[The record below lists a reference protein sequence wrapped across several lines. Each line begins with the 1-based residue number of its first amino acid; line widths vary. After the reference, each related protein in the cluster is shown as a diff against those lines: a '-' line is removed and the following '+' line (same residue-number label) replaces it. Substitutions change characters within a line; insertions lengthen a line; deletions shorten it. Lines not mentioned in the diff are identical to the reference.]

1 MNYFPISSNPEV
13 FYSLLEPYGNL
24 RSFPKDYTL
33 LDHGN
38 TPQFC
43 YFLCHG
49 QVLGYE
55 ILDSGNEVIYSIQ
68 EPNSLFCEANL
79 LTKSPVPISFRTTQ
93 PCELLCIDRF
103 QLLEAMQNDTQLM
116 SYMMETISTKF
127 IGAMDEVRN
136 VKNHSAVWRLCEL
149 LHNLALRHGV
159 LYDNKILI
167 QERLSIQMF
176 TSLLGVNRA
185 TTVRSLKLLKDLGL
199 VEHINGYYCI
209 RSIDS
214 LERYQELLESM
225 K

>member
-1 MNYFPISSNPEV
+1 MSYFPISSKPEV
-13 FYSLLEPYGNL
+13 FYSLLEPYGEL
-24 RSFPKDYTL
+24 RSFPKDHTL
-33 LDHGN
+33 VSHGN
-38 TPQFC
+38 IPQFC

-68 EPNSLFCEANL
+68 ESNSLFCEANL
-79 LTKSPVPISFRTTQ
+79 LANTPVPVNFRTTQ
-93 PCELLCIDRF
+93 PCKLLCINRS
-103 QLLEAMQNDTQLM
+103 QLLQAIQEDSQLM
-116 SYMMETISTKF
+116 SCMMEAISTKF

-149 LHNLALRHGV
+149 LHNLALRHGI

-214 LERYQELLESM
+214 LQRYQELLEHM

>member
-1 MNYFPISSNPEV
+1 MSYFPISSKSNV
-13 FYSLLEPYGNL
+13 LYSLLEPYGEL
-24 RSFPKDYTL
+24 RVFPQGYTL
-33 LDHGN
+33 ITHE
-38 TPQFC
+38 TVPQFC
-43 YFLCHG
+43 YFIYRG

-68 EPNSLFCEANL
+68 EANSLFCEANL
-79 LTKSPVPISFRTTQ
+79 LTNSPVPINFRTTQ
-93 PCELLCIDRF
+93 SCELLCINRS
-103 QLLEAMQNDTQLM
+103 QLLEAMKNDTQIMTYMLESM
-116 SYMMETISTKF
+116 SHKF

-149 LHNLALRHGV
+149 LYHLADRHGI

-167 QERLSIQMF
+167 QEHLSIQMF

-209 RSIDS
+209 RSLDS
-214 LERYQELLESM
+214 LQHYQELLENM

>member
-1 MNYFPISSNPEV
+1 MSYFPLSSKPDI
-13 FYSLLEPYGNL
+13 FYSLLEPYGEL

-33 LDHGN
+33 ITHGSI
-38 TPQFC
+38 PLFC
-43 YFLCHG
+43 YFVCQG

-68 EPNSLFCEANL
+68 ESNSLFCEANL
-79 LTKSPVPISFRTTQ
+79 LTKSPVAVNFRTTQ
-93 PCELLCIDRF
+93 TCELLCIERI
-103 QLLEAMQNDTQLM
+103 QLLQAMQNDPQIMTC
-116 SYMMETISTKF
+116 MMEAISNKF

-149 LHNLALRHGV
+149 LNNLARKHGIF
-159 LYDNKILI
+159 YDNKILI

-185 TTVRSLKLLKDLGL
+185 TTVRSLKLLRDLGL

-214 LERYQELLESM
+214 LQRYQELLENM